1 MCQGHGLRRLRR
13 TLRIPT
19 VAAPTLAV
27 ATASLTV
34 APTHDLRRHMRW
46 RFLRQQRRVPGW
58 RPRLAHRPVWC
69 SGSVHFWH
77 RLHRLW
83 IALLLAA
90 LAAALSTALATAA
103 LATAALAAALTTAS
117 ITTAAFTPALTPAA
131 LPAALAAALAAAA
144 FSAAHPTGG
153 SDCARRYCH
162 LHHRR

>member
-46 RFLRQQRRVPGW
+46 RFLRQQRRVPG
-58 RPRLAHRPVWC
+58 RRRRLAHRPVWC
-69 SGSVHFWH
+69 SGSVHLWH

-83 IALLLAA
+83 TALL
-90 LAAALSTALATAA
+90 
-103 LATAALAAALTTAS
+103 
-117 ITTAAFTPALTPAA
+117 F
-131 LPAALAAALAAAA
+131 AALAAALATATLASALAAA
-144 FSAAHPTGG
+144 ALAAAALAAATFTATLASADVVHQ
-153 SDCARRYCH
+153 YV
-162 LHHRR
+162 

>member
-34 APTHDLRRHMRW
+34 APAHDLQRHMRW

-69 SGSVHFWH
+69 SGSVRLWH

-83 IALLLAA
+83 TALLFAA
-90 LAAALSTALATAA
+90 LASALATATLASA
-103 LATAALAAALTTAS
+103 LA
-117 ITTAAFTPALTPAA
+117 
-131 LPAALAAALAAAA
+131 AAALAATALA
-144 FSAAHPTGG
+144 TTALSAALTAA
-153 SDCARRYCH
+153 SLVASAADVVRRLVH
-162 LHHRR
+162 LRH